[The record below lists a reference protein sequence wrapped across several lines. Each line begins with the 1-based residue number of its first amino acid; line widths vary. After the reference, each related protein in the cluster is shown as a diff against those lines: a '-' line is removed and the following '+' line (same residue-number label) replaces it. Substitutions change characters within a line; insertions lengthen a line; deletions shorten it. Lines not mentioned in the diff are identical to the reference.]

1 MTATRKVATP
11 RTRCLTRQVPR
22 LCIRHTKKY
31 GKGVFA
37 GQSINKGQT
46 VMILTGEPISFAE
59 CERRINAGVE
69 MRTDTLQIGLYR
81 DLDLDELSRTAN
93 HSCNPTCGMRGVS
106 KLFALRN
113 IRKGEEITYDYSATT
128 GPIVSSSIWTMNCIC
143 GARNCRK
150 IIGNVLSIPEK
161 QLNKYKKSGALQ
173 NYIVQ
178 ELRRIRTTISGEFVL
193 PKYKKIPV
201 GGPPKRR

>member
-1 MTATRKVATP
+1 MVEAAFSRPAQSRGVDELFCHLEGTLTNETASRV
-11 RTRCLTRQVPR
+11 
-22 LCIRHTKKY
+22 
-31 GKGVFA
+31 
-37 GQSINKGQT
+37 
-46 VMILTGEPISFAE
+46 
-59 CERRINAGVE
+59 
-69 MRTDTLQIGLYR
+69 
-81 DLDLDELSRTAN
+81 LDELSRTAT

-128 GPIVSSSIWTMNCIC
+128 GPNVSSSIWTMDCIC